1 MENLI
6 IAGLATYR
14 LALFI
19 SEDEGPFKIFSRLRE
34 WAVCK
39 ADTEKVKLGISNHSL
54 ITPHA
59 IEAIISECERSNPFC
74 LKWATLAEGLHCPYC
89 VGMYMAILTYAVS
102 QINSGVTQGL
112 LKILAIAGLQSAV
125 RMWATR

>member
-19 SEDEGPFKIFSRLRE
+19 SEDEGPFKIFSRLRG
-34 WAVCK
+34 WAILK
-39 ADTEKVKLGISNHSL
+39 ADHEKSSYS
-54 ITPHA
+54 P
-59 IEAIISECERSNPFC
+59 S

-89 VGMYMAILTYAVS
+89 VGIYMAILTYAVS
-102 QINSGVTQGL
+102 LIPSEIAQGL